1 MGKRRIL
8 AALLAACMIVE
19 STAVVSAAEAEVSS
33 VETVETET
41 DPVAKETDLNDGGD
55 SAGTESGTDA
65 ETEDPVKET
74 PEKPANDMEGKPA
87 VGTEQPSKEEAEG
100 ETVQEP
106 DAEEDPADVPEEGAP
121 EEEENLVGAVEVMD
135 AEPLADGEL
144 IKNQTDWEIT
154 DLKLRQEYGAIAL
167 VWAYGHNKT
176 STADTVFDHC
186 NVYRSETGR
195 EDDYELIL
203 ETNESD
209 GHYRYVDKNVERV
222 DGEAVN
228 KTYYYKV
235 GAVYNRTIRDSGNT
249 YLGNEKCESVLRLIS
264 NENAYYYESASPF
277 FLNETPD
284 YVGAYVTD
292 DEGKRLDSLTL
303 TEGVPQSLRLTLV
316 KADGTEE
323 RLSGH
328 YYTDWYLCKRYYT
341 SQEIQET
348 GIEQLGTDKVLIV
361 PEMELSEETMN
372 DMHVTMT
379 ALNGSARGEEYY
391 LLAKT
396 KHGSLGWFTW
406 QIPVYIEEGDG
417 TYTPPSVVDGV
428 YLTKEALCQA
438 MRDAMV
444 AREKETVLYAT
455 GGYEWWNISDDPS
468 RPDYDF
474 EDIFDFHR
482 EREGMKPNEGDYIL
496 LAMGD
501 ADSEVYFDTW
511 LKMENSDLVY
521 ASQYLE
527 KYTVTPSFITTK
539 AQEEQVDQKIDQLI
553 RESGGA
559 LFNYQN
565 ASDYAKIKAAYDYV
579 RGNVS
584 YISSTKPIHHTCYSA
599 LIDKKAT
606 CQGYAL
612 LFYRL
617 VRELGIP
624 CRVLMG
630 TDANAHTYNIV
641 KLGDAWYYVDTN
653 AGVLLKGTKDF
664 RPATLQSQYQTAAFK
679 AEYISKI
686 SAESYAG
693 NAESQLKSVE
703 SLNDTEIQAIAP
715 NLTEAAEA
723 MKATYAINGATIKA
737 TGTVQYKE
745 GCTGYLGYEDG
756 SSTNGYFLGLK
767 LNVNGEAFKQDGGM
781 TVSYLAEDGTR
792 KEVPYNQ
799 EDLKDGNVKLLVKV
813 TEDPGLKISVDY
825 DGDGEQSQYDAK
837 LYDLDISGL
846 KKESQDK
853 STGILT
859 DQNNY
864 GIALSS
870 PIIKKSADGKTIT
883 VTYEAVAYSDEV
895 KLEGLPENESKGN
908 YIFLQLN
915 MPESVKGTTLAN
927 TVAVEPLEASD
938 ISAQA
943 ATVLESGWNAGAD
956 CYMEKGENNSWIRLA
971 MPVKMPPS
979 GDYKAQFKIRWGNA
993 NEHPLEQNLFIVV
1006 PENSR
1011 LETRSESALL
1021 PGSIAFNGLVSTM
1034 YVGQN
1039 QNIHITFKKKYEEDE
1054 IQVYYTSDAAE
1065 VLAVNR
1071 ITGVLKAL
1079 KPGTANI
1086 TVSAVDKSGNVIT
1099 KTAKIT
1105 VKELPAPTG
1114 IKVASVKDTNVTVSW
1129 KANTTGTATE
1139 VYAIPYSSS
1148 TFDPKKKKEWKN
1160 VVENELKAA
1169 GLDEKV
1175 LAKMGTEEK
1184 ENALRTLG
1192 GSFGVESCVAASVPA
1207 KDSSVVLNGLQPEK
1221 EYLFY
1226 LRNVSVT
1233 ATSTVAFAGATSDKA
1248 TKTTTRIFDS
1258 IRLTLTPEDGTPV
1271 VSNSVTE
1278 AGNSVA
1284 VYEVTDANRE
1294 KVVELSCAFLDG
1306 VNNTIDPEPEFK
1318 NVKYNSTNKNIVQ
1331 VQTSKG
1337 AQPSLKYGN
1346 QVGEARIT
1354 MSGKDASGA
1363 MRESEPIIVRVVKA
1377 PSQLKDKST
1386 TLMVGQSISITELI
1400 GTDLKGTA
1408 EGMDL
1413 TGVDFASALTEIE
1426 KAGCFEISYPAGE
1439 TKETAPQ
1446 KAIITAIALIDGKS
1460 GNKTEVSFKMKD
1472 SSSSAIAKIQVKDM
1486 AAATIGKITVKDT
1499 SAEIEFKPST
1509 AVTETTADRYYTLQ
1523 ITDKV
1528 TGDTLEAAADGTSGS
1543 LYTCT
1548 FKESVPGKTWI
1559 CEVKGLSSNK
1569 AYEAVIK
1576 AHFKAG
1582 SNVGGTTAASKPKK
1596 FTTKKPL
1603 LASAGTMDINYV
1615 SLEELRRTPTAGGTK
1630 IDYNA
1635 EDGVTLENNGTYVF
1649 MAQVS
1654 NLARTLETDKLK
1666 WTISSGDKKA
1676 ASIKASSSSYEMQL
1690 TTTRTG
1696 TFTVTAAST
1705 VTKEAVAIFKVE
1717 VIPYQSGGAGS
1728 TDTGAQGAAQ
1738 TTALLPE
1745 VDLSGLF
1752 KSREEDAA

>member
-8 AALLAACMIVE
+8 AVLLAACMIVE
-19 STAVVSAAEAEVSS
+19 STSAVSAAETEASTVNT
-33 VETVETET
+33 VESETET
-41 DPVAKETDLNDGGD
+41 AAEEAGLDDAQDTAETDSEADD
-55 SAGTESGTDA
+55 KA
-65 ETEDPVKET
+65 ET
-74 PEKPANDMEGKPA
+74 PEEETADKPEDAEKEPTED
-87 VGTEQPSKEEAEG
+87 TEQPPEETGAGEEEQDPSVEEAE
-100 ETVQEP
+100 
-106 DAEEDPADVPEEGAP
+106 AEEPVMEED
-121 EEEENLVGAVEVMD
+121 LVGAAEVMD

-154 DLKLRQEYGAIAL
+154 DLKMRQEYGAIAL
-167 VWAYGHNKT
+167 VWDYDYDKT

-186 NVYRSETGR
+186 NLYRSETGND
-195 EDDYELIL
+195 DDYELIL

-209 GHYRYVDKNVERV
+209 GHYHYEDKNVDRV
-222 DGEAVN
+222 GGQAAN

-235 GAVYNRTIRDSGNT
+235 GAVYNRTIKDEYNT
-249 YLGNEKCESVLRLIS
+249 SQGSEKCESELRSIS
-264 NENAYYYESASPF
+264 NEGAYYYESAYPF
-277 FLNETPD
+277 FLSDESD
-284 YVGAYVTD
+284 YIGAYVTD
-292 DEGKRLDSLTL
+292 DEGEHLDSLTIK
-303 TEGVPQSLRLTLV
+303 EGETQSLQLILV
-316 KADGTEE
+316 DKDGKEAK
-323 RLSGH
+323 LSGQ
-328 YYTDWYLCKRYYT
+328 YYTEWHLCKRYYAG
-341 SQEIQET
+341 QEIRET
-348 GIEQLGTDKVLIV
+348 YSEEFDQLGTDKVQIV
-361 PEMELSEETMN
+361 PEMNLSAGTMN
-372 DMHVTMT
+372 DLHVNIT
-379 ALNGSARGEEYY
+379 ALNDSARDEEYY
-391 LLAKT
+391 LLVKT
-396 KHGSLGWFTW
+396 NHNRLGWFTW
-406 QIPVYIEEGDG
+406 QIPVHIEEGDG
-417 TYTPPSVVDGV
+417 SYTPPSEVDGV

-438 MRDAMV
+438 IRDAMV
-444 AREKETVLYAT
+444 AREEEKVLYAT
-455 GGYEWWNISDDPS
+455 GGYEWWNTSNNQSYLDL
-468 RPDYDF
+468 DF
-474 EDIFDFHR
+474 EDVFDFHR
-482 EREGMKPNEGDYIL
+482 ERADMEPYEGDYLL

-501 ADSEVYFDTW
+501 ASSEVYFGTW
-511 LKMENSDLVY
+511 LEMKDSTFVY
-521 ASQYLE
+521 GSQYL
-527 KYTVTPSFITTK
+527 KQYTITPSFITTK
-539 AQEEQVDQKIDQLI
+539 EEEKQVDDKIQEI
-553 RESGGA
+553 IYQPGGA
-559 LFNYQN
+559 LYNYQDAGN
-565 ASDYAKIKAAYDYV
+565 YAKIKAAYDYV
-579 RGNVS
+579 RSNVS
-584 YISSTKPIHHTCYSA
+584 YIGTPTPIYHTCYSA
-599 LIDKKAT
+599 LINKKAT

-641 KLGDAWYYVDTN
+641 ELEGKWYYVDTN

-664 RPATLQSQYQTAAFK
+664 KPATLQSQYQTAAFK

-686 SAESYAG
+686 SAESYVG

-703 SLNDTEIQAIAP
+703 SLTRDEIRAIDS
-715 NLTEAAEA
+715 NLTAADG
-723 MKATYAINGATIKA
+723 MTATYTINGATIKA
-737 TGTVQYKE
+737 AGTLTYKE
-745 GCTGYLGYEDG
+745 GCSKYLGYDEAKP
-756 SSTNGYFLGLK
+756 STGGYFLALR
-767 LNVNGEAFKQDGGM
+767 LNVNNEEFEPGGGM
-781 TVSYLAEDGTR
+781 TVSYLADGTR
-792 KEVPYNQ
+792 KEKSYSQ
-799 EDLKDGNVKLLVKV
+799 EDLKGGNVNLLIKV

-825 DGDGEQSQYDAK
+825 DGDGVQSKYDAK

-846 KKESQDK
+846 KKTSQSE
-853 STGILT
+853 STGTI
-859 DQNNY
+859 QNVGVEEY
-864 GIALSS
+864 GIEISS
-870 PIIKKSADGKTIT
+870 PIINKSADGKTIK
-883 VTYEAVAYSDEV
+883 VTYEAVAYSDNV
-895 KLEGLPENESKGN
+895 KWTEDAEALKGN
-908 YIFLQLN
+908 YIMLQLN
-915 MPESVKGTTLAN
+915 MPESVKGTKLADSV
-927 TVAVEPLEASD
+927 TIGIGGETQPLVE
-938 ISAQA
+938 
-943 ATVLESGWNAGAD
+943 GWNETQK
-956 CYMEKGENNSWIRLA
+956 CFVKTEKPEKSSWIRIG
-971 MPVKMPPS
+971 MPVQLQPTMK
-979 GDYKAQFKIRWGNA
+979 QFEIKWGGE
-993 NEHPLEQNLFIVV
+993 NEYAVTQNLYIIV
-1006 PENSR
+1006 PDDSA

-1039 QNIHITFKKKYEEDE
+1039 QNIHITFKKKYEADE
-1054 IQVYYTSDAAE
+1054 IQVYYTSDAVE
-1065 VLAVNR
+1065 VLTVNR
-1071 ITGVLKAL
+1071 ITGVMKAL

-1086 TVSAVDKSGNVIT
+1086 TVSAVDKNG
-1099 KTAKIT
+1099 KTIAAKPAKIT

-1139 VYAIPYSSS
+1139 VYAIPYNSS

-1160 VVENELKAA
+1160 VVENELKTA

-1175 LAKMGTEEK
+1175 LAKMETTEK
-1184 ENALRTLG
+1184 ENALKTLG

-1233 ATSTVAFAGATSDKA
+1233 AASTVVFAGATSDKA

-1258 IRLTLTPEDGTPV
+1258 IRLTITPEGGEAV
-1271 VSNSVTE
+1271 VSKPITE
-1278 AGNSVA
+1278 AGNDAA
-1284 VYEVTDANRE
+1284 VYKVTDANRE
-1294 KVVELSCAFLDG
+1294 KAAELSFAFLDG
-1306 VNNTIDPEPEFK
+1306 AGNPISPEPEFK

-1331 VQTSKG
+1331 VQTAKD

-1354 MSGKDASGA
+1354 VSGKDASGV

-1386 TLMVGQSISITELI
+1386 TLMVGQSILITELI

-1426 KAGCFEISYPAGE
+1426 KAGCFEISYPVGE

-1446 KAIITAIALIDGKS
+1446 KAIITATALIDGKS

-1486 AAATIGKITVKDT
+1486 AAATIGKVTVKDT

-1523 ITDKV
+1523 IKDKV
-1528 TGDTLEAAADGTSGS
+1528 TGESSVEVVEGTSGS

-1569 AYEAVIK
+1569 AYEAVIT

-1582 SNVGGTTAASKPKK
+1582 TTETTADSKAKS

-1603 LASAGTMDINYV
+1603 LASAGIMNINYV
-1615 SLEELRRTPTAGGTK
+1615 SLDELRKEPTAAGTE
-1630 IDYNA
+1630 IDYDA
-1635 EDGVTLENNGTYVF
+1635 EGGITLENNGTYVF

-1696 TFTVTAAST
+1696 IFTVTAAST
-1705 VTKEAVAIFKVE
+1705 VTKEAVATFTVE